1 MVLYLLIA
9 AAAVA
14 AAAVV
19 NKTEGMGRGSRG
31 MLLQKTCLCLIA
43 LILILP
49 AVLRQETGNDYLRYV
64 EFFHLA
70 SIDAYVPTEAGFNWL
85 AKLLYGLCGYENYL
99 LIFAVYAV
107 LTILL
112 MLAVIRRQAENFCF
126 SFFLFMMFG
135 YYYQSFNTMRY
146 YFALSLA
153 LAAMTCLLRKNY
165 AGFVALVLLASLFH
179 KSALV
184 TIVLYPLAMH
194 RWRKGELAAGAA
206 LGMAVLLFHEKALN
220 LLLALYP
227 SWAGTVDLAA
237 GTSVSWVNIARC
249 MAVLLL
255 ALLVQRR
262 TEERLQSEKAHLF
275 RGESLKVTSIC
286 HFQTAASVLA
296 HRLPHSAKPFS
307 RILPQR
313 GIKQR
318 KPAQKVTEENILET
332 AQTDSGEKRKQ
343 EKTSRTQSAAGRGAV
358 LCERELTLYRNST
371 YFGLLLYVFGW
382 FVPEISR
389 ICYYLTFTQI
399 FYLPMLL
406 ARIPE
411 EGRGRKE
418 KRLLTV
424 LVILAAML
432 FFALFLRT
440 AYRDTI
446 KILPYKSFLFHDLN
460 RTPSASVGGK

>member
-19 NKTEGMGRGSRG
+19 NKTEGMEKGSRG
-31 MLLQKTCLCLIA
+31 ALLGKSCLGLIA

-85 AKLLYGLCGYENYL
+85 AKLIYGICGYENYL
-99 LIFAVYAV
+99 LVFAVYAV

-112 MLAVIRRQAENFCF
+112 MLMVIRKQAENFCF

-153 LAAMTCLLRKNY
+153 LTAMTCLLKRNY
-165 AGFVALVLLASLFH
+165 AGFAALVRLASLFH

-184 TIVLYPLAMH
+184 TFILYPLAMR
-194 RWRKGELAAGAA
+194 RWRKRELAAGAVFGA
-206 LGMAVLLFHEKALN
+206 AVLLFHEKALN
-220 LLLALYP
+220 ILLALYP
-227 SWAGTVDLAA
+227 SWEGTVDLAA

-249 MAVLLL
+249 IAVLLL
-255 ALLVQRR
+255 AFLVWKR
-262 TEERLQSEKAHLF
+262 TKEK
-275 RGESLKVTSIC
+275 KVQAETGGN
-286 HFQTAASVLA
+286 
-296 HRLPHSAKPFS
+296 
-307 RILPQR
+307 LPQ
-313 GIKQR
+313 
-318 KPAQKVTEENILET
+318 EEAGETKTASARET
-332 AQTDSGEKRKQ
+332 AFR
-343 EKTSRTQSAAGRGAV
+343 
-358 LCERELTLYRNST
+358 ERELVLYWNST
-371 YFGLLLYVFGW
+371 YLGLLLYVFGW
-382 FVPEISR
+382 FIPEISR

-411 EGRGRKE
+411 EGKGKKE
-418 KRLLTV
+418 KKLLTA

-440 AYRDTI
+440 AWRDTI

>member
-19 NKTEGMGRGSRG
+19 NKTEEMGKRSRG
-31 MLLQKTCLCLIA
+31 ALLGKSCLVLIA

-70 SIDAYVPTEAGFNWL
+70 SIDAYVPTEAGFNVL
-85 AKLLYGLCGYENYL
+85 AKFIYGICGYENYL

-112 MLAVIRRQAENFCF
+112 MLTVIRKQAENFCF

-153 LAAMTCLLRKNY
+153 LTAMTCLLKKNY
-165 AGFVALVLLASLFH
+165 AGFVTLVLLASLFH

-184 TIVLYPLAMH
+184 TIALYPLAAR
-194 RWRKGELAAGAA
+194 RWRKRDLAAGAG
-206 LGMAVLLFHEKALN
+206 LGAVLLLFHERALN
-220 LLLALYP
+220 FLLALYP
-227 SWAGTVDLAA
+227 SWEGTVDLAA
-237 GTSVSWVNIARC
+237 GTNVSWVNIVRC
-249 MAVLLL
+249 IAVLLL
-255 ALLVQRR
+255 AYLVWKR
-262 TEERLQSEKAHLF
+262 TEGNRVPPEETGGMLTPSVWETAF
-275 RGESLKVTSIC
+275 RG
-286 HFQTAASVLA
+286 
-296 HRLPHSAKPFS
+296 
-307 RILPQR
+307 
-313 GIKQR
+313 
-318 KPAQKVTEENILET
+318 
-332 AQTDSGEKRKQ
+332 
-343 EKTSRTQSAAGRGAV
+343 
-358 LCERELTLYRNST
+358 RELVLYWNST
-371 YFGLLLYVFGW
+371 YLGLLLYVFGW
-382 FVPEISR
+382 FIPEISR

-411 EGRGRKE
+411 EGRGKKE
-418 KRLLTV
+418 KKLLTA
-424 LVILAAML
+424 LVILAALL

-440 AYRDTI
+440 AWRDTI
-446 KILPYKSFLFHDLN
+446 KLLPYKSFLFHDLN
-460 RTPSASVGGK
+460 RTPSANAGGNAY